1 MRQKFM
7 NDVAAEAKRLR
18 HHPEWSNI
26 YNTVFIRWSTHDIG
40 GLSSQDL
47 RLARIC
53 DELASPTAIEST
65 ESPEQTETSVDLRDL
80 VRQVAS

>member
-1 MRQKFM
+1 M
-7 NDVAAEAKRLR
+7 NDVATEAKRLR

-40 GLSSQDL
+40 GLSSQDI

-53 DELASPTAIEST
+53 DGLARPFVENIER
-65 ESPEQTETSVDLRDL
+65 PEQTKTLANLRGL
-80 VRQVAS
+80 AEQAAT